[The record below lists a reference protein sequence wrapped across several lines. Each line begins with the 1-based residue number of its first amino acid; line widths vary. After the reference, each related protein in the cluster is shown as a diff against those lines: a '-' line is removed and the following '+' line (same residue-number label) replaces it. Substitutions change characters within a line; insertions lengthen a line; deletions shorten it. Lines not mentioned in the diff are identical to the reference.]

1 MEQMVIESGT
11 VVVLP
16 DGHLD
21 RKNAAKFL
29 GYSPATLADW
39 HRLGKGPPSRM
50 VGGRR
55 FYDIVDLRVFAG
67 TAAA

>member
-1 MEQMVIESGT
+1 MEQMQMETNKVL
-11 VVVLP
+11 VLP
-16 DGHLD
+16 DGRLD

-39 HRLGKGPPSRM
+39 HRLGKGPRSRM

-55 FYDIVDLRVFAG
+55 FYNIEDLRQFAG
-67 TAAA
+67 AAA